1 MIQCRYSTVLSQKIS
16 GSLLCNLELRDVPQ
30 LIILQHIPPRILRSG
45 TWRDCR
51 IFLRHSDSD
60 HIFSLLRLFL
70 MMLAKEKEKKK
81 GGSSASGGV
90 GWYYR
95 RYPPR
100 IIAASLCH
108 RTQPLSTSSCSGKV
122 VLDSLVLARVPALK
136 RSCVCGSV
144 RVKGPR
150 RVFDH
155 I

>member
-1 MIQCRYSTVLSQKIS
+1 
-16 GSLLCNLELRDVPQ
+16 
-30 LIILQHIPPRILRSG
+30 
-45 TWRDCR
+45 
-51 IFLRHSDSD
+51 
-60 HIFSLLRLFL
+60 

-108 RTQPLSTSSCSGKV
+108 RTQPPGTSSCSGKV

-150 RVFDH
+150 AASSTIYSLASGVILDVAQLWRMTNTV
-155 I
+155 